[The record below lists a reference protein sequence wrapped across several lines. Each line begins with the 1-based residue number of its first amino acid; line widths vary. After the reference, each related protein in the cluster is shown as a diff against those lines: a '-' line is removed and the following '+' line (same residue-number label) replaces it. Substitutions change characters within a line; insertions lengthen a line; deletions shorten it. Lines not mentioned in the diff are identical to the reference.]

1 MAVWIRRWAMMFAV
15 LTLLKVGALA
25 YTPPEDFGEQTLEEV
40 VTAYRES
47 RGLNEQNFSLSYYN
61 TVTEEAYAYNDTKF
75 MVAASTYKLPLNM
88 YYYEMEADGQI
99 ASDSFIPNTGCTLAV
114 CHEQS
119 LVWSNNDVSIAMLY
133 NLGSFRTYKD
143 CMRKYFS
150 ITDEEIDYIYYVDN
164 QYCTRMMMDALKYL
178 YDNQERFDQMLSYMK
193 QAQPEQWFRAY
204 VRDVEIAHKYGWFEG
219 AVNDVGIIYTEQPF
233 LLAVYTQDVGDAI
246 VGEVAA
252 LLTAY
257 TQWQTPEPEPVPE
270 PEPEPEPKPG
280 MKLEVEMT
288 PVTVP
293 EPEPVPVPEPEPV
306 IEQEG
311 EADPF
316 AWWMAVVALAVFL
329 LGGGLTLVIFRISRV
344 HGKYEKRAEERIKPK

>member
-1 MAVWIRRWAMMFAV
+1 MTVWIRRCAMLLML

-25 YTPPEDFGEQTLEEV
+25 YTPPEDFGERTLEEV

-47 RGLNEQNFSLSYYN
+47 RGLNESNFSLSYYN

-88 YYYEMEADGQI
+88 YYYELEADGQI
-99 ASDSFIPNTGCTLAV
+99 ASDALIPSTGCTLDV

-119 LVWSNNDVSIAMLY
+119 LVWSNNDVSIGMLY
-133 NLGSFRTYKD
+133 NLGNFRTYKD
-143 CMRKYFS
+143 CMRKYFTM
-150 ITDEEIDYIYYVDN
+150 TDEEIDNIYYADN
-164 QYCTRMMMDALKYL
+164 NYCTRMMMDALKYL
-178 YDNQERFDQMLSYMK
+178 YDNQDRFDQMLSYMK

-233 LLAVYTQDVGDAI
+233 LLAVYTQDVGDDV
-246 VGEVAA
+246 VGEVAS

-257 TQWQTPEPEPVPE
+257 TQWQTPEPAPE

-280 MKLEVEMT
+280 RKLEVEMI
-288 PVTVP
+288 PVSVPEPESEP
-293 EPEPVPVPEPEPV
+293 EPEPVV
-306 IEQEG
+306 EQEG
-311 EADPF
+311 ETDSF
-316 AWWMAVVALAVFL
+316 SWWMAAVALAVFL
-329 LGGGLTLVIFRISRV
+329 LGGSLMLLLFRT
-344 HGKYEKRAEERIKPK
+344 HGRYEKKAQDRIKLK